1 MVHGAR
7 RESLGG
13 WNEISYSW
21 GIRSRFGSISNVTRK
36 RNSARKLEAAES
48 PVRDARDATGR
59 TQSHF
64 RRHTSGRR
72 SNVMPR
78 LYVTVPLGSYIWI
91 SLERLQPVGA
101 TSAPPSCT
109 GAQLPPHM
117 VESYTNMREQ
127 PMRPA
132 KHPSTVLC
140 LCPTRPCAQSASP
153 APSRRSVLLGLASRL
168 GISTRS
174 LGVDEH
180 AFVFDEL
187 IELDLHGHTPVAQ
200 SDAIR
205 RNQAQS
211 GAIRRNPTQSD
222 AIRRNPS
229 HAPLDGPLRAHGP
242 LIHALDESEELRL
255 GVVCRRDRHW
265 GELRTV
271 GIHLFIN

>member
-21 GIRSRFGSISNVTRK
+21 GIRSRFGSISNFTKRETPLESSKLRNPPSGTPGTRRVALRVTFEDTLL
-36 RNSARKLEAAES
+36 A
-48 PVRDARDATGR
+48 DDR
-59 TQSHF
+59 TSC
-64 RRHTSGRR
+64 RACI
-72 SNVMPR
+72 
-78 LYVTVPLGSYIWI
+78 TVPLGSYIWI

-255 GVVCRRDRHW
+255 GVVCRRDRRRGGLCSVW
-265 GELRTV
+265 
-271 GIHLFIN
+271 IHLFIY

>member
-1 MVHGAR
+1 MPPVSNSVPDPAR
-7 RESLGG
+7 LLHMDLTLG
-13 WNEISYSW
+13 
-21 GIRSRFGSISNVTRK
+21 
-36 RNSARKLEAAES
+36 
-48 PVRDARDATGR
+48 
-59 TQSHF
+59 
-64 RRHTSGRR
+64 
-72 SNVMPR
+72 
-78 LYVTVPLGSYIWI
+78 
-91 SLERLQPVGA
+91 RLQPAGA

-109 GAQLPPHM
+109 GAQLPAW
-117 VESYTNMREQ
+117 SNLNTNMREQ

-205 RNQAQS
+205 RNQTQS

-222 AIRRNPS
+222 AIRRNQTQSDAIRRNPTQS
-229 HAPLDGPLRAHGP
+229 DAIRAMH
-242 LIHALDESEELRL
+242 LSTALSVRMA
-255 GVVCRRDRHW
+255 R
-265 GELRTV
+265 
-271 GIHLFIN
+271 